1 MNFLHTMLRISD
13 IDESLRFYCD
23 GLGLTALRRVDNEKG
38 RFSLIFLASPNDVA
52 RAKIRGDLAP
62 DDEGSGDR
70 GTGDINALPNGLPM
84 IELTYNWP
92 NNYNPDDYRSDTNMG
107 DQETSDSNP
116 QSDIYSQG
124 RNFGH
129 LAYRVED
136 IYAVCAR
143 LVGLGYTINRP
154 PRDGYMAFTR
164 SPDHISIELL
174 QQGAPLAPQEPWVSQ
189 DNIGQW

>member
-38 RFSLIFLASPNDVA
+38 RFSLIFLASPDDVA
-52 RAKIRGDLAP
+52 RAKIRVDLGS
-62 DDEGSGDR
+62 DDKGSGDL
-70 GTGDINALPNGLPM
+70 GFGDINALPNGLPM

-92 NNYNPDDYRSDTNMG
+92 DDYRSGANMG
-107 DQETSDSNP
+107 DQAVSGPNP

-143 LVGLGYTINRP
+143 LVELGYMINRP